1 MRKQHQPTDD
11 QRRSAEAMAGVGIP
25 HAQIARAL
33 QIDAKTLRL
42 RYRDEL
48 GRGEAALARKMVGEP
63 ALGAAA
69 PNAPTQK
76 ERDSV
81 EAMAGF
87 GVPHEDIARVIRID
101 AKALRLHYR
110 SELDRGHAVAKTKVM
125 QNLFTIATGTG
136 REAVTASIF
145 WLKCQAG
152 WSEYAAPPAA
162 GAGAPLGKK
171 EQQRLDAETAAD
183 DTGWRGL
190 VN

>member
-1 MRKQHQPTDD
+1 MRKQHHPTDD

-33 QIDAKTLRL
+33 QVDAKTLRL

-48 GRGEAALARKMVGEP
+48 GRGEAALARKIAGEP

-76 ERDSV
+76 DRDSV

-152 WSEYAAPPAA
+152 WSEFSPAPAA
-162 GAGAPLGKK
+162 GAGAPLGRK